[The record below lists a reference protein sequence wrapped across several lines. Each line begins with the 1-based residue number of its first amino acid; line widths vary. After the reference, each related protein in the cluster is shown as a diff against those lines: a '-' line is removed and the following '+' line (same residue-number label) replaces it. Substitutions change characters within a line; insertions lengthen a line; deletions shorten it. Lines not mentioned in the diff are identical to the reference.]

1 MSGAM
6 NPQLAQAASTI
17 ALRAE
22 AAARGLTLGRLAQAK
37 LIESLDKHRAAKG
50 AESLPGKTW
59 REMHLR
65 TRTVLVMLAAQT
77 DGDPREVARQPW
89 EALAESDRDSIA
101 ACARTLRRDLAGAAA
116 LF

>member
-1 MSGAM
+1 MSGAL
-6 NPQLAQAASTI
+6 NPELAQAAGLI

-37 LIESLDKHRAAKG
+37 LLESLDKHRAAQG

-59 REMHLR
+59 RLMALR
-65 TRTVLVMLAAQT
+65 TRTVLVMLAAKT
-77 DGDPREVARQPW
+77 DGDPREVARKPW
-89 EALAESDRDSIA
+89 EALDEADRDSIA
-101 ACARTLRRDLAGAAA
+101 ACARTLRRDLADVSS